1 MFILVSFVLG
11 VLSKVG
17 MVWLM
22 LVGIVGDELRE
33 PEDFHTEMERR
44 LRMNW

>member
-1 MFILVSFVLG
+1 MVGDEVWDFRDVSADDACHV
-11 VLSKVG
+11 
-17 MVWLM
+17 
-22 LVGIVGDELRE
+22 IGDELRE